1 MAITA
6 AQVRAVYDE
15 LSLDHDL
22 TLAVTITPG
31 RVYVT
36 TAETDENGA
45 PVVTG
50 GVLQRVE
57 TGYEIEQEVPHVD
70 A

>member
-6 AQVRAVYDE
+6 AQVRAVYDA
-15 LSLDHDL
+15 LNLDHDL
-22 TLAVTITPG
+22 TLGVTITPG
-31 RVYVT
+31 RVHVT
-36 TAETDENGA
+36 TAKTDEEGA
-45 PVVTG
+45 PVVVG

-57 TGYEIEQEVPHVD
+57 TGVNVEQEVSNVD

>member
-15 LSLDHDL
+15 LGLDHDL
-22 TLAVTITPG
+22 TLGVTITPG
-31 RVYVT
+31 RVHVT
-36 TAETDENGA
+36 TAETDEDGA

-57 TGYEIEQEVPHVD
+57 TGYEIEQEVQ